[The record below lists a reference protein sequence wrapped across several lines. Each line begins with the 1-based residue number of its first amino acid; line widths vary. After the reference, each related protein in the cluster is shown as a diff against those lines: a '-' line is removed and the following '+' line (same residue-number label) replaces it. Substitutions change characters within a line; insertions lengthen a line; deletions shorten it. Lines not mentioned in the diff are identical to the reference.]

1 MHSTTHKHDSAF
13 APNCGGFALRQR
25 CMPLSMLTQPMAP
38 MTPLHLSESVEA
50 SKSARAMQG
59 RMFIEDMQGVFPA
72 SVPVVRLAD
81 ADVSSFAGGF
91 VALLVVAGG
100 LVLTAQNKEE
110 EGSGSLTTSASTP
123 AAATASVLK
132 ATATAM
138 KSPEIVAPAPSSK
151 IEVSAASKAALLNK
165 ESPKTQEEIAK
176 AYDKA
181 REETQEITRIKN
193 DFIARLEMAG
203 VCVRERDRVCS

>member
-1 MHSTTHKHDSAF
+1 
-13 APNCGGFALRQR
+13 
-25 CMPLSMLTQPMAP
+25 
-38 MTPLHLSESVEA
+38 
-50 SKSARAMQG
+50 MQS

-81 ADVSSFAGGF
+81 AGVSSFAGGF
-91 VALLVVAGG
+91 LALLVVAGG

-110 EGSGSLTTSASTP
+110 EGSGSPTTSATT
-123 AAATASVLK
+123 AAAVLN
-132 ATATAM
+132 ATAIAV
-138 KSPEIVAPAPSSK
+138 KSPEIVTPAPARK
-151 IEVSAASKAALLNK
+151 IEVSAAAKAALLNK

-203 VCVRERDRVCS
+203 VCV